1 MLSRP
6 KDIDKSSSLCIDK
19 DSFEMIYIQF
29 WKKLYYLAHQK
40 LADSDLAQDMVH
52 DVFRSIWERREEL
65 VISDSIEKYLVRSIK
80 YKISGYFRE
89 RIQQE
94 RNMEASLLYV
104 NESESVTEKQVAYNL
119 LSTEVNMLVE
129 KLPERCRE
137 VYKLSRESGLNN
149 REIASTLLVSEKT
162 VENQITKALSFLR
175 LGLNKYRNE

>member
-1 MLSRP
+1 MLSRIQ
-6 KDIDKSSSLCIDK
+6 DIGKSGGLCIDK
-19 DSFEMIYIQF
+19 DSFELIYRQF
-29 WKKLYYLAHQK
+29 WKKLYYLAYQK
-40 LADSDLAQDMVH
+40 VADSDLAQDMVH

-104 NESESVTEKQVAYNL
+104 TESESVTEKQVAYNL
-119 LSTEVNMLVE
+119 LSTELNLLVE

-149 REIASTLLVSEKT
+149 REIASALFVSEKT

-175 LGLNKYRNE
+175 LGLDKYRNE